1 MDTLKGFLKATIVG
15 GLMFLVPVVLV
26 LEVLG
31 RAVRLAGKIAAPIA
45 EQLQLQH
52 LLGVGAVTVVAVLV
66 LVVISLVAGII
77 ARTAPGKRV
86 THWFEESLLGGLPQY
101 QLVKS
106 MAEGL
111 AKVEHGNGMQPVLVS
126 IEEGWQ
132 IGYLLERLEHGW
144 VAVFLPQAPTP
155 MSGNVM
161 YLPAERIR
169 ELDMTMIQAM
179 SLVKRIGLG
188 SSEALRG
195 VNLKMPAEA

>member
-1 MDTLKGFLKATIVG
+1 
-15 GLMFLVPVVLV
+15 
-26 LEVLG
+26 
-31 RAVRLAGKIAAPIA
+31 
-45 EQLQLQH
+45 
-52 LLGVGAVTVVAVLV
+52 
-66 LVVISLVAGII
+66 
-77 ARTAPGKRV
+77 
-86 THWFEESLLGGLPQY
+86 
-101 QLVKS
+101 
-106 MAEGL
+106 
-111 AKVEHGNGMQPVLVS
+111 VLVS

-195 VNLKMPAEA
+195 VDLKIPAEA